1 MEYWDWGLGVD
12 SWIISGLL
20 DALSPATCVTM
31 DDRPWRAK
39 ERDASGVP
47 IINGLRA
54 IEDFLEQCWW
64 CVGRKAIGEAM
75 THARRSG
82 LAVGA
87 LLAMGAL
94 APWAAATSRGGPAF
108 TSGGD
113 FPGESSCTR
122 CHYYRIDTGPGEH
135 QLEIDGVPAS
145 EYAYVPGET
154 VSMILK
160 FQDEDARV
168 NGFLLTARSGDGCDS
183 GGSFAPGPL
192 PKGDRVK
199 VRQGDSVF
207 LRPEPCGDRLKEV
220 HWATHS
226 LTKEGT
232 SVEWEMLWTPPDT
245 FSGPVT
251 IAYAINGADGNGA
264 ASFDSVY
271 FGQVVV
277 QASTE
282 TLDAPVITDGGF
294 SLVGL
299 ADGDAVA
306 ALGSFASLEGM
317 HFAVS
322 DGGRSAL
329 DESGL
334 SSTVIDDV
342 CVEVGT
348 HRAPLY
354 QVTAD
359 SVLFEI
365 PLDAGLG
372 ATSVRVIRFCDMPGS
387 KNSESI
393 AFTTEAVR
401 PRFLEFDDGET
412 THLAAVRRN
421 LELFAAAGAI
431 GGHRTR
437 PAVPGDLVTVF
448 GSGFGPLDPA
458 REAGEVVHGL
468 RERAS
473 SAFRVLIGLL
483 QVPATDMVY
492 VGAAPHYGALQQV
505 TFRVPTN
512 VAAGSHTVRVF
523 ADGVA
528 AAAGSQLE
536 VAMAVEAVTPQSC
549 SVDLE
554 LSASDRCSLM
564 IGGLEA
570 LIEID
575 VDGKACVLVPADSTV
590 DRWTCGES
598 ELDLGAL
605 GAEIRITKD
614 DDGDWTVTDPPDP
627 MVEPTP

>member
-1 MEYWDWGLGVD
+1 M
-12 SWIISGLL
+12 I
-20 DALSPATCVTM
+20 
-31 DDRPWRAK
+31 
-39 ERDASGVP
+39 
-47 IINGLRA
+47 
-54 IEDFLEQCWW
+54 
-64 CVGRKAIGEAM
+64 
-75 THARRSG
+75 HARRTG
-82 LAVGA
+82 LVTAI
-87 LLAMGAL
+87 LLALGAL
-94 APWAAATSRGGPAF
+94 APQAAATSRGGPAF

-135 QLEIDGVPAS
+135 QLEIDGVSAS
-145 EYAYVPGET
+145 EFSYVPGET

-160 FQDEDARV
+160 FQDEDAKV
-168 NGFLLTARSGDGCDS
+168 NGFLLTARTGDGCDS
-183 GGSFAPGPL
+183 GGSFEPGPP

-207 LRPEPCGDRLKEV
+207 SRPEPCGDRLKEV

-226 LTKEGT
+226 LVKEGT
-232 SVEWEMLWTPPDT
+232 SVEWEMLWTPPAT
-245 FSGPVT
+245 YSGPVT

-277 QASTE
+277 QGSTE
-282 TLDAPVITDGGF
+282 TLDPPVITDGGF

-299 ADGDAVA
+299 ADGDAIA

-322 DGGRSAL
+322 DGGRSAV
-329 DESGL
+329 DESGR

-342 CVEVGT
+342 CVEVGN
-348 HRAPLY
+348 HRAALY

-359 SVLFEI
+359 SILFEI
-365 PLDAGLG
+365 PPDAGLG
-372 ATSVRVIRFCDMPGS
+372 ATSVRVIRFCDMAGP
-387 KNSESI
+387 KASESV
-393 AFTTEAVR
+393 AFSTVAVR
-401 PRFLEFDDGET
+401 PRFLEFGDGEA
-412 THLAAVRRN
+412 THLAVVRPN

-431 GGHRTR
+431 DGHRTR
-437 PAVPGDLVTVF
+437 PAEPGDLVTVF
-448 GSGFGPLDPA
+448 GSGFGPLAPA
-458 REAGEVVHGL
+458 RQAGEVVHGL

-473 SAFRVLIGLL
+473 SAFRVLVGLL
-483 QVPATDMVY
+483 QVPAADMVY
-492 VGAAPHYGALQQV
+492 VGAAPQYGALQQL

-512 VAAGSHTVRVF
+512 VAPGSHIVRVF

-536 VAMAVEAVTPQSC
+536 VAMAVEPLTPQSC
-549 SVDLE
+549 TVGLE
-554 LSASDRCSLM
+554 LSASDRCSLL

-570 LIEID
+570 IIEID
-575 VDGKACVLVPADSTV
+575 VDGKACALVQTDSTA

-605 GAEIRITKD
+605 GAELRITKD
-614 DDGDWTVTDPPDP
+614 ADGAWTVANPPEP
-627 MVEPTP
+627 MMEAMP